1 MGKIFGITS
10 YILFIGLVTF
20 IVSVYARANQT
31 VMFLDD
37 LKEDIYDDSK
47 DLVSATLIA
56 NTQGEYH
63 IYIQESPL
71 ITHSVSNENVSYD
84 LEIFSVLLYKNS
96 SDYKYELI
104 FIITQYQ
111 NTDETA
117 FVDEDALSLNIDITF
132 ETTPEGFTQSVFNE
146 SLIQLYDD
154 SMHMYA
160 LDQQYV
166 TDDNA
171 RLQRIDISY
180 STSIDDVVTTT
191 MIHED
196 VYLDKNLE
204 IPTNNVADVS
214 IFNIERLQLSNVS
227 ERASL
232 YTNEFI
238 IDAYSDYS
246 YMTYLYIG
254 IEIIIVLP
262 ITYFIF
268 FHKNMQRIRK
278 VKKEQSWKK
287 L

>member
-10 YILFIGLVTF
+10 YVIFVGLVTF
-20 IVSVYARANQT
+20 IVSGYARANQT
-31 VMFLDD
+31 VTFLED
-37 LKEDIYDDSK
+37 LKENIYEDSK

-71 ITHSVSNENVSYD
+71 ITHSVNNENAQYH
-84 LEIFSVLLYKNS
+84 LEIYSVLLYKNS

-104 FIITQYQ
+104 FIITQYE

-117 FVDEDALSLNIDITF
+117 FVEEEALSLNIDITF
-132 ETTPEGFTQSVFNE
+132 ESIPEGFTQSVFKE

-166 TDDNA
+166 IDDQV
-171 RLQRIDISY
+171 RIQRIDISY
-180 STSIDDVVTTT
+180 PTAVTDIVTTT

-204 IPTNNVADVS
+204 IPTNSVANLS
-214 IFNIERLQLSNVS
+214 ILNIERLQLSNLS
-227 ERASL
+227 ERAFL
-232 YTNEFI
+232 YTNDFI
-238 IDAYSDYS
+238 IDAFSDYT

-254 IEIIIVLP
+254 VELIIVLP

-268 FHKNMQRIRK
+268 FHRNMQRIRK
-278 VKKEQSWKK
+278 VKKEQS
-287 L
+287 

>member
-20 IVSVYARANQT
+20 IVSGYARANQT

-84 LEIFSVLLYKNS
+84 LEIYSVLLYKNS

-104 FIITQYQ
+104 FILTQYQ

-117 FVDEDALSLNIDITF
+117 FIEEDALTLKVDITF
-132 ETTPEGFTQSVFNE
+132 ESAPEGFTQSVFNE

-166 TDDNA
+166 VDDQA
-171 RLQRIDISY
+171 RIQRIDISY
-180 STSIDDVVTTT
+180 PTSIKDVVLTT

-204 IPTNNVADVS
+204 IPTHSVANLS
-214 IFNIERLQLSNVS
+214 IFNIERLQLSDVL
-227 ERASL
+227 EKASL
-232 YTNEFI
+232 YTNDFI
-238 IDAYSDYS
+238 IDAFSDYT

-268 FHKNMQRIRK
+268 LHKNIQRIRK
-278 VKKEQSWKK
+278 VKKEQS
-287 L
+287 

>member
-10 YILFIGLVTF
+10 YVIFVGLVTF
-20 IVSVYARANQT
+20 IVSGYARANQT
-31 VMFLDD
+31 VTFLED
-37 LKEDIYDDSK
+37 LKENIYEDSK

-71 ITHSVSNENVSYD
+71 ITHSVNNENAQYH
-84 LEIFSVLLYKNS
+84 LEIYSVLLYKNS

-104 FIITQYQ
+104 FIITQYE

-117 FVDEDALSLNIDITF
+117 FVEEEALSLNIDITF
-132 ETTPEGFTQSVFNE
+132 ESIPEGFTQSVFKE

-166 TDDNA
+166 IDDQV
-171 RLQRIDISY
+171 RIQRIDISY
-180 STSIDDVVTTT
+180 PTAVTDIVTTT

-204 IPTNNVADVS
+204 IPTNSVANLS
-214 IFNIERLQLSNVS
+214 ILNIERLQLSNLS
-227 ERASL
+227 ERAFL
-232 YTNEFI
+232 YTNDFI
-238 IDAYSDYS
+238 IDAFSDYT

-254 IEIIIVLP
+254 VELIIVLP

-268 FHKNMQRIRK
+268 FHRNMQRTRK
-278 VKKEQSWKK
+278 VKKEQS
-287 L
+287 

>member
-20 IVSVYARANQT
+20 IVSGYARANQT
-31 VMFLDD
+31 VTYLDD

-71 ITHSVSNENVSYD
+71 ITHSVNHSNVNYD
-84 LEIFSVLLYKNS
+84 LEIYSVLLYKNN

-104 FIITQYQ
+104 FIVTQYK

-117 FVDEDALSLNIDITF
+117 FVDEDALSLNIEITF

-160 LDQQYV
+160 LDQRYV
-166 TDDNA
+166 VDNNA
-171 RLQRIDISY
+171 RVQRIAISY
-180 STSIDDVVTTT
+180 PTTIDDVVTTT

-196 VYLDKNLE
+196 VFVDKNLE
-204 IPTNNVADVS
+204 IPPNNVADLS

-227 ERASL
+227 DRASL
-232 YTNEFI
+232 YTNDFI
-238 IDAYSDYS
+238 IEAFSEYT

-254 IEIIIVLP
+254 IEIIIVIP

-278 VKKEQSWKK
+278 VKKEQS
-287 L
+287 

>member
-10 YILFIGLVTF
+10 YVIFIGLVTF
-20 IVSVYARANQT
+20 IVSGYARANQT
-31 VMFLDD
+31 VTFLED
-37 LKEDIYDDSK
+37 LKENIYEDSK

-71 ITHSVSNENVSYD
+71 ITHSVNNENAQYH
-84 LEIFSVLLYKNS
+84 LEIYSVLLYKNS

-104 FIITQYQ
+104 FIITQYE

-117 FVDEDALSLNIDITF
+117 FVEEEALSLNIDITF
-132 ETTPEGFTQSVFNE
+132 ESIPEGFTQSVFKE

-166 TDDNA
+166 IDDQV
-171 RLQRIDISY
+171 RIQRIDISY
-180 STSIDDVVTTT
+180 PTAVTDIVTTT

-204 IPTNNVADVS
+204 IPTNSVANLS
-214 IFNIERLQLSNVS
+214 ILNIERLQLSNLS
-227 ERASL
+227 ERAFL
-232 YTNEFI
+232 YTNDFI
-238 IDAYSDYS
+238 IDAFSDYT

-254 IEIIIVLP
+254 VELIIVLP

-268 FHKNMQRIRK
+268 FHRNMQRTRK
-278 VKKEQSWKK
+278 VKKEQS
-287 L
+287 

>member
-10 YILFIGLVTF
+10 YIVFIGLVTF
-20 IVSVYARANQT
+20 IVSGYARANQT
-31 VMFLDD
+31 VTYLED
-37 LKEDIYDDSK
+37 LKKDIYDDSK
-47 DLVSATLIA
+47 DLISATLIA

-71 ITHSVSNENVSYD
+71 ITHSVNHSNVSYD
-84 LEIFSVLLYKNS
+84 LEIYSVLLYKNS
-96 SDYKYELI
+96 SDYTYELI
-104 FIITQYQ
+104 FIVTQYE

-180 STSIDDVVTTT
+180 PTSIDDVVTTT

-196 VYLDKNLE
+196 VYVDKNLE
-204 IPTNNVADVS
+204 IPSNHVADLS
-214 IFNIERLQLSNVS
+214 IFNVERIQLPNVS
-227 ERASL
+227 DRVSL
-232 YTNEFI
+232 YTNDFI
-238 IDAYSDYS
+238 IDAFSEYT

-254 IEIIIVLP
+254 IEIIIVIP
-262 ITYFIF
+262 VTYFIF
-268 FHKNMQRIRK
+268 FHKNMKHIRK
-278 VKKEQSWKK
+278 VKKEQS
-287 L
+287 

>member
-10 YILFIGLVTF
+10 YVIFIGLVTF
-20 IVSVYARANQT
+20 IVSGYARANQT
-31 VMFLDD
+31 ITFLED
-37 LKEDIYDDSK
+37 LKEDIYEDSR
-47 DLVSATLIA
+47 DLVFATLIA

-63 IYIQESPL
+63 IYIQESSL
-71 ITHSVSNENVSYD
+71 ITHSVNNENAKYY
-84 LEIFSVLLYKNS
+84 LEIYSVLLYKNS

-104 FIITQYQ
+104 FIITQYE
-111 NTDETA
+111 NADEAA
-117 FVDEDALSLNIDITF
+117 FLNEDALSLNIDITF
-132 ETTPEGFTQSVFNE
+132 ESIPEGFTQSVFNE

-166 TDDNA
+166 TDDHV
-171 RLQRIDISY
+171 RIQRIDISY
-180 STSIDDVVTTT
+180 PTAVTDVVTTT

-204 IPTNNVADVS
+204 IPTHSVTNLS
-214 IFNIERLQLSNVS
+214 TFNKEILQLSNLS
-227 ERASL
+227 DRTSL
-232 YTNEFI
+232 YTNDVI
-238 IDAYSDYS
+238 IDAFSDYT

-268 FHKNMQRIRK
+268 FHKNIQRIRK
-278 VKKEQSWKK
+278 VKKEQS
-287 L
+287 

>member
-10 YILFIGLVTF
+10 YVIFIGLVTF
-20 IVSVYARANQT
+20 IVSGYARANQT
-31 VMFLDD
+31 VTFLED
-37 LKEDIYDDSK
+37 LKENIYEDSK

-71 ITHSVSNENVSYD
+71 ITHSVNNENAQYH
-84 LEIFSVLLYKNS
+84 LEIYSVLLYKNS

-104 FIITQYQ
+104 FIITQYE

-117 FVDEDALSLNIDITF
+117 FVEEEALSLNIDITF
-132 ETTPEGFTQSVFNE
+132 ESIPEGFTQSVFKE
-146 SLIQLYDD
+146 SLVQLYDD

-166 TDDNA
+166 IDDQV
-171 RLQRIDISY
+171 RIQRIDISY
-180 STSIDDVVTTT
+180 PTAVTDVVTTT

-204 IPTNNVADVS
+204 IPTNSVANLS
-214 IFNIERLQLSNVS
+214 IFNIERLQLSNLS
-227 ERASL
+227 ERAFL
-232 YTNEFI
+232 YTNDFI
-238 IDAYSDYS
+238 IDAFSDYT

-268 FHKNMQRIRK
+268 FHRNMQRIRK
-278 VKKEQSWKK
+278 VKKEQS
-287 L
+287 

>member
-10 YILFIGLVTF
+10 YVIFVGLVTF
-20 IVSVYARANQT
+20 IVSGYARANQT
-31 VMFLDD
+31 VTFLED
-37 LKEDIYDDSK
+37 LKENIYEDSK

-71 ITHSVSNENVSYD
+71 ITHSVNNENAQYH
-84 LEIFSVLLYKNS
+84 LEIYSVLLYKNS

-104 FIITQYQ
+104 FIITQYE

-117 FVDEDALSLNIDITF
+117 FVEEEALSLNIDITF
-132 ETTPEGFTQSVFNE
+132 ESIPEGFTQSVFKE

-166 TDDNA
+166 IDDQV
-171 RLQRIDISY
+171 RIQRIDISY
-180 STSIDDVVTTT
+180 PTAVTDIVTTT

-204 IPTNNVADVS
+204 IPTNSVANLS
-214 IFNIERLQLSNVS
+214 IFNIERLQLSNLS
-227 ERASL
+227 ERAFL
-232 YTNEFI
+232 YTNDFI
-238 IDAYSDYS
+238 IDAFSDYT

-254 IEIIIVLP
+254 VELIIVLP

-268 FHKNMQRIRK
+268 FHRNMQRTRK
-278 VKKEQSWKK
+278 VKKEQS
-287 L
+287 

>member
-20 IVSVYARANQT
+20 IVSGYARANQT
-31 VMFLDD
+31 VTYLDD
-37 LKEDIYDDSK
+37 LKENIYDDSK

-71 ITHSVSNENVSYD
+71 ITHSVNHSNVSYD
-84 LEIFSVLLYKNS
+84 LEIYSVLLYKNS
-96 SDYKYELI
+96 SDYKYELV
-104 FIITQYQ
+104 FIVTQYE

-117 FVDEDALSLNIDITF
+117 FVDEDALSLNIEITF

-160 LDQQYV
+160 LDQRYV
-166 TDDNA
+166 VDNKA
-171 RLQRIDISY
+171 RVQRIAISY
-180 STSIDDVVTTT
+180 PTTIDDVVTTT

-196 VYLDKNLE
+196 VFVDKNLE
-204 IPTNNVADVS
+204 IPPNNVADLS
-214 IFNIERLQLSNVS
+214 IVNIERLQLPNVS
-227 ERASL
+227 DRASL
-232 YTNEFI
+232 YSNDFI
-238 IDAYSDYS
+238 IEAFSDYT

-254 IEIIIVLP
+254 IEIIIVIP

-278 VKKEQSWKK
+278 VKKEQS
-287 L
+287 

>member
-10 YILFIGLVTF
+10 YVIFIGLVTF
-20 IVSVYARANQT
+20 IVSGYARANQT
-31 VMFLDD
+31 VTFLED
-37 LKEDIYDDSK
+37 LKENIYEDSK

-71 ITHSVSNENVSYD
+71 ITHSVNNENAQYH
-84 LEIFSVLLYKNS
+84 LEIYSVLLYKNS

-104 FIITQYQ
+104 FIITQYE

-117 FVDEDALSLNIDITF
+117 FVEEEALSLNIDITF
-132 ETTPEGFTQSVFNE
+132 ESIPEGFTQSVFKE

-166 TDDNA
+166 IDDQV
-171 RLQRIDISY
+171 RIQRIDISY
-180 STSIDDVVTTT
+180 PTAVTDIVTTT

-204 IPTNNVADVS
+204 IPTNSVANLS
-214 IFNIERLQLSNVS
+214 IFNIERLQLSNLS
-227 ERASL
+227 ERAFL
-232 YTNEFI
+232 YTNDFI
-238 IDAYSDYS
+238 IDAFSDYT

-254 IEIIIVLP
+254 VELIIVLP

-268 FHKNMQRIRK
+268 FHRNMQRIRK
-278 VKKEQSWKK
+278 VKKEQS
-287 L
+287 

>member
-10 YILFIGLVTF
+10 YIVFIGLVTF
-20 IVSVYARANQT
+20 IVSGYARANQT
-31 VMFLDD
+31 VTFLED
-37 LKEDIYDDSK
+37 LKKDIYEDSK

-56 NTQGEYH
+56 NTQGEYY
-63 IYIQESPL
+63 IYIQESPV
-71 ITHSVSNENVSYD
+71 ITHSFHNENAQYY
-84 LEIFSVLLYKNS
+84 LEIYSVLIYKNS
-96 SDYKYELI
+96 SDYTYELI
-104 FIITQYQ
+104 FIVTQYE

-117 FVDEDALSLNIDITF
+117 FIEEDALSLNIDITF
-132 ETTPEGFTQSVFNE
+132 ESIPEGFTQSVFNE

-166 TDDNA
+166 TDDHV
-171 RLQRIDISY
+171 RIQRIDISY
-180 STSIDDVVTTT
+180 PTAVTDVVTTT

-204 IPTNNVADVS
+204 IPTHSVANLS
-214 IFNIERLQLSNVS
+214 IFNIERLQLSDVL
-227 ERASL
+227 EKASL
-232 YTNEFI
+232 YTNDFI
-238 IDAYSDYS
+238 IDAFSDYT

-268 FHKNMQRIRK
+268 LHKNIQRIRK
-278 VKKEQSWKK
+278 VKKEQS
-287 L
+287 

>member
-10 YILFIGLVTF
+10 YILFIGLITF
-20 IVSVYARANQT
+20 IVSGYARANQT

-84 LEIFSVLLYKNS
+84 LEIYSVLLYKNS

-104 FIITQYQ
+104 FILTQYQ

-117 FVDEDALSLNIDITF
+117 FIDEDALTLKVDIIF
-132 ETTPEGFTQSVFNE
+132 ESAPEGFTQSVFNE

-154 SMHMYA
+154 SMHTYA

-166 TDDNA
+166 VDDQA
-171 RLQRIDISY
+171 RIQRIDISY
-180 STSIDDVVTTT
+180 PTSIEDVVLTT

-204 IPTNNVADVS
+204 IPENSVANLSMFNV
-214 IFNIERLQLSNVS
+214 ERLQLPNVS
-227 ERASL
+227 DRTSL

-238 IDAYSDYS
+238 IDAFSDYT

-254 IEIIIVLP
+254 VEIIIVLP

-268 FHKNMQRIRK
+268 FHRNIQRIRK
-278 VKKEQSWKK
+278 IKKEQS
-287 L
+287 

>member
-10 YILFIGLVTF
+10 YIAFIGLVTF
-20 IVSVYARANQT
+20 IVSGYARANQT
-31 VMFLDD
+31 VTFLDD
-37 LKEDIYDDSK
+37 LKENIYDDSK

-71 ITHSVSNENVSYD
+71 IMHSINNENVSYD
-84 LEIFSVLLYKNS
+84 LEIYSVLLYKNS
-96 SDYKYELI
+96 SDYTYELI

-160 LDQQYV
+160 LDQQYI

-180 STSIDDVVTTT
+180 PTSIGDVVTTT

-196 VYLDKNLE
+196 VFQDKNLE
-204 IPTNNVADVS
+204 IPSNNVADVS
-214 IFNIERLQLSNVS
+214 IFNIERLQLSNIS

-238 IDAYSDYS
+238 IDAFSDYN

-278 VKKEQSWKK
+278 VKKEQS
-287 L
+287 

>member
-10 YILFIGLVTF
+10 YVIFIGLVTF
-20 IVSVYARANQT
+20 IVSGYARANQT
-31 VMFLDD
+31 VTFLED
-37 LKEDIYDDSK
+37 LKENIYEDSK

-71 ITHSVSNENVSYD
+71 ITHSVNNENAQYH
-84 LEIFSVLLYKNS
+84 LEIYSVLLYKNS

-104 FIITQYQ
+104 FIITQYE

-117 FVDEDALSLNIDITF
+117 FVEEEALSLNIDITF
-132 ETTPEGFTQSVFNE
+132 ESIPEGFTQSVFKE

-166 TDDNA
+166 IDDQV
-171 RLQRIDISY
+171 RIQRIDISY
-180 STSIDDVVTTT
+180 PTAVTDVVTTT

-204 IPTNNVADVS
+204 IPTNSVANLS
-214 IFNIERLQLSNVS
+214 ILNIERLQLSNLS
-227 ERASL
+227 ERAFL
-232 YTNEFI
+232 YTNDFI
-238 IDAYSDYS
+238 IDAFSDYT

-254 IEIIIVLP
+254 VELIIVLP

-268 FHKNMQRIRK
+268 FHRNMQRIRK
-278 VKKEQSWKK
+278 VKKEQS
-287 L
+287 

>member
-20 IVSVYARANQT
+20 IVSGYARANQT
-31 VMFLDD
+31 VTFLDD
-37 LKEDIYDDSK
+37 LKENIYDDSK

-71 ITHSVSNENVSYD
+71 ITHSVNHSNVNYD
-84 LEIFSVLLYKNS
+84 LEIYSVLLYKNN

-104 FIITQYQ
+104 FIVTQYK

-117 FVDEDALSLNIDITF
+117 FVDEDALSLNIEITF

-160 LDQQYV
+160 LDQRYV
-166 TDDNA
+166 VDNNA
-171 RLQRIDISY
+171 RVQRIAISY
-180 STSIDDVVTTT
+180 PTTIDDVVTTT

-196 VYLDKNLE
+196 VFVDKNLE
-204 IPTNNVADVS
+204 IPPNNVADLS

-227 ERASL
+227 DRASL
-232 YTNEFI
+232 YTNDFI
-238 IDAYSDYS
+238 IEAFSEYT

-254 IEIIIVLP
+254 IEIIIVIP

-278 VKKEQSWKK
+278 VKKEQS
-287 L
+287 